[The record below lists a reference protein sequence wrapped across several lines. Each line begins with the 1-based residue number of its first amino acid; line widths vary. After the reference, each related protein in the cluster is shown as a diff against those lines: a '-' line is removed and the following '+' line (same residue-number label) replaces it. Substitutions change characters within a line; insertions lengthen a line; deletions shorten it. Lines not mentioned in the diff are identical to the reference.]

1 MHKLILP
8 FVAVIFLSLDLF
20 ASLNS
25 KFVYSQKLGSHI
37 ETVISK
43 TKGLRQVKKT
53 QAGYSFVFG
62 GYLNGAPKIFTNTL
76 YIFKEDR
83 LIFINLYADNKSN
96 KFGGPGERNKW
107 TYQFYKNLT
116 LNLKKNYGDFF
127 EKKARTGD
135 TPFCQSM
142 EYYEDC
148 NDSFFLEGKKKGI
161 GIFIINSREVGLSYF
176 DVEAVDELT
185 YEKFLAEASRS
196 LVSMR
201 YAEIPLVP
209 GQEIIQRKAPVNPNT
224 AMSLKLD

>member
-1 MHKLILP
+1 MYKLTLL
-8 FVAVIFLSLDLF
+8 FLAISFLCLNLS

-62 GYLNGAPKIFTNTL
+62 GYLNGAPKIFTDTL
-76 YIFKEDR
+76 YVFKNDR

-96 KFGGPGERNKW
+96 KFGGPAERNKW

-127 EKKARTGD
+127 ERKARTGD
-135 TPFCQSM
+135 TPFCLSI

-148 NDSFFLEGKKKGI
+148 NDTHYLKGKEKGI
-161 GIFIINSREVGLSYF
+161 GIFILNSREVGLSYF

-185 YEKFLAEASRS
+185 YSKFLNEASRS

-201 YAEIPLVP
+201 YAEIPLMD
-209 GQEIIQRKAPVNPNT
+209 GKGAAKKKSPVSPNT